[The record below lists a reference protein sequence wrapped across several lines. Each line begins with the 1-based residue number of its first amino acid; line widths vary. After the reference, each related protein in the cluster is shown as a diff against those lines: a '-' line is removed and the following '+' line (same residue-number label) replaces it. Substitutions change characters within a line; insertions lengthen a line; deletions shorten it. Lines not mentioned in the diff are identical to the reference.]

1 VGHWLTDEVLDGVER
16 LQVVAA
22 EAGMS
27 MAQLALAWVL
37 RERNVAAAIV
47 GATRP
52 EQIEENCAAAGRTLD
67 DDVLTAIDKAVGEV
81 LDR

>member
-1 VGHWLTDEVLDGVER
+1 
-16 LQVVAA
+16 
-22 EAGMS
+22 
-27 MAQLALAWVL
+27 VL
-37 RERNVAAAIV
+37 RERNVASAIV

-52 EQIEENCAAAGRTLD
+52 EQIEENSAAAGRTLD